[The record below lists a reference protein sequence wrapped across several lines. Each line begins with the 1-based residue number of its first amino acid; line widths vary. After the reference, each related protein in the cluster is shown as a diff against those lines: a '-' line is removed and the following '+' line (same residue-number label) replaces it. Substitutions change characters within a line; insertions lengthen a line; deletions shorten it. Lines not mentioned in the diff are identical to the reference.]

1 MQSARLPEVSDSSPR
16 ITAQGGEGS
25 QESSGCACGLDL
37 GREVYSTVVI
47 LTWVVPPVQRCK
59 FSDFGKAIPLPNTV
73 EASGSYLLKG

>member
-1 MQSARLPEVSDSSPR
+1 M
-16 ITAQGGEGS
+16 
-25 QESSGCACGLDL
+25 
-37 GREVYSTVVI
+37 YSTVVT